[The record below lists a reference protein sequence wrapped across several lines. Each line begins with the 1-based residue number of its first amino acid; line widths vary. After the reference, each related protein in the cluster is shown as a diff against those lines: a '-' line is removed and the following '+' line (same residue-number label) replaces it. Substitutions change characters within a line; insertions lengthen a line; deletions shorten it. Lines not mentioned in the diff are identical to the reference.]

1 MRIAQVV
8 RVALQAARLVDG
20 LCRVAPDAAEALET
34 GARLMRESV
43 RAAPDG
49 LTRAERDA
57 LASSA
62 RRFGGALAEAIE
74 AAPVIEEEN

>member
-20 LCRVAPDAAEALET
+20 LCRVAPDAAEALES
-34 GARLMRESV
+34 GARLMRESARTV
-43 RAAPDG
+43 PDG
-49 LTRAERDA
+49 LTRAEREA

-62 RRFGGALAEAIE
+62 RRFGEALAEAIE
-74 AAPVIEEEN
+74 AAPVIEQEN

>member
-8 RVALQAARLVDG
+8 RVALQAARLVDS

-62 RRFGGALAEAIE
+62 RRFGEALAEAIE
-74 AAPVIEEEN
+74 AAPVTGQEN

>member
-8 RVALQAARLVDG
+8 RAALQAARLVDG
-20 LCRVAPDAAEALET
+20 LCRVAPDAAGALET
-34 GARLMRESV
+34 GARLMRDSV

-49 LTRAERDA
+49 LTAAERGA

-62 RRFGGALAEAIE
+62 RRFGEALAEAIE
-74 AAPVIEEEN
+74 AAPVIDEEN

>member
-8 RVALQAARLVDG
+8 RVALQAARLVDA
-20 LCRVAPDAAEALET
+20 LCRVAPDAAEALES
-34 GARLMRESV
+34 GARLMRESA

-49 LTRAERDA
+49 LTRTERDM

-62 RRFGGALAEAIE
+62 RRFGEALAEAIE
-74 AAPVIEEEN
+74 AAPVNEQEN

>member
-20 LCRVAPDAAEALET
+20 LCRIAPDAAEALET

-43 RAAPDG
+43 RVAPDG
-49 LTRAERDA
+49 LTPAERDA
-57 LASSA
+57 LAASA
-62 RRFGGALAEAIE
+62 RRFGEALAEAIE

>member
-8 RVALQAARLVDG
+8 RVALQAVRLVDG

-34 GARLMRESV
+34 GARLMRESARV
-43 RAAPDG
+43 APDG
-49 LTRAERDA
+49 LTAAERDA

-62 RRFGGALAEAIE
+62 RRFGEALAEAIK
-74 AAPVIEEEN
+74 AAPVTEQEN